1 MKKRYLFPLT
11 LFVAAALLCFPQKVI
26 ENPAEPEA
34 KNAGRVL
41 VLKEE
46 FRITD
51 EQGDFYFQNPKNIK
65 LAPDG
70 SLFIADEEQLLRF
83 STDGKFL
90 KNLFRKGQGPGEL
103 ERLHNY
109 LFSGNEIVV
118 FQHWPGKIVRMD
130 MEGKLIREFKPEKPL
145 SMLISVFG
153 DRYIMAHHSP
163 LKLEKKGT
171 EPEIVDIDWKIIN
184 VSGEGILEEIGPV
197 FPAKWFAQRLPGAM
211 IANYIV
217 DLSAEPL
224 GEKWLVLH
232 HDQDYWLELFDME
245 SGKVQRKFGRKYRKV
260 KLERQKKETETEKE
274 KQAVSLDPPVDY
286 VNDIQKL
293 FVVRDKIMAVTSTID
308 NTKGI
313 LVDVFNKEGE
323 YIDNFFLPVK
333 HIELMDLSRYPI
345 TISGDFLLIKETDED
360 DFSAV
365 VKYKIMDMDT
375 SSDKGYAH

>member
-1 MKKRYLFPLT
+1 MKNRYVFPLI
-11 LFVAAALLCFPQKVI
+11 LFVAAALLGFPQQVI

-70 SLFIADEEQLLRF
+70 SLFIADEEQLLKF

-103 ERLHNY
+103 ERNHNY

-118 FQHWPGKIVRMD
+118 FQNWPGKIMRMD
-130 MEGKLIREFKPEKPL
+130 MEGKLIREFKLEKPL
-145 SMLISVFG
+145 SMLISIFG
-153 DRYIMAHHSP
+153 DRYIMAHNSP
-163 LKLEKKGT
+163 PKLQKKGT
-171 EPEIVDIDWKIIN
+171 EPEIIDIYWKIIE
-184 VSGEGILEEIGPV
+184 VSEEGTLKEISPV
-197 FPAKWFAQRLPGAM
+197 FPAKWFAQRLPQGAM

-224 GEKWLVLH
+224 GDKSLVLH

-260 KLERQKKETETEKE
+260 KLGKQKKETEE
-274 KQAVSLDPPVDY
+274 QAVSLDPPVDY
-286 VNDIQKL
+286 ANDIQKL
-293 FVVRDKIMAVTSTID
+293 FVVRDKIVAMTSTID
-308 NTKGI
+308 KTKGI
-313 LVDVFNKEGE
+313 LVDVFNKQGE
-323 YIDNFFLPVK
+323 YIDNFFLPVR
-333 HIELMDLSRYPI
+333 HIELRDLSRYPI

-360 DFSAV
+360 DFLSV
-365 VKYKIMDMDT
+365 VKYKIMDT
-375 SSDKGYAH
+375 SSDKGHEN